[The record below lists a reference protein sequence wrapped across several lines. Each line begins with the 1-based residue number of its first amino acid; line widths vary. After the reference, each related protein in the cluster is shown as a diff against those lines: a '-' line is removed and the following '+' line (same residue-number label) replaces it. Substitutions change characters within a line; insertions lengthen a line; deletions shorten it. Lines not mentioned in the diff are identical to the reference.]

1 MALHDHV
8 HVLVA
13 AVKPVASGVADDALS
28 DPTPCPDWDVRALAN
43 HLLGTIEAFRR
54 IGASEAL
61 DPDDPWGL
69 SGDHMSDTWRD
80 DLVSRLDGFAGA
92 WDTAEAYEGEVPG
105 AQMPKRVLAGMGFVE
120 ALLH

>member
-43 HLLGTIEAFRR
+43 HMLGTIEAMRR
-54 IGASEAL
+54 AGASEAP
-61 DPDDPWGL
+61 DPDDPWGTGGDYM
-69 SGDHMSDTWRD
+69 SGSWRE
-80 DLVSRLDGFAGA
+80 DLNDRLDGLADAWASEQAFA
-92 WDTAEAYEGEVPG
+92 GEVPG
-105 AQMPKRVLAGMGFVE
+105 AQMPKAVIGGM
-120 ALLH
+120 A